1 MFYSGV
7 SPLTSMHEKYK
18 SEVLYGKKDGLRREA
33 AMVIDEYTNMEYVFD
48 EEESVNMCEGVQGM
62 IDDAVEEALE
72 KENMA
77 LVENIR
83 HLMKNMNWTAQQ
95 AVEAME
101 FTEEKKQ
108 IVLKKL

>member
-1 MFYSGV
+1 
-7 SPLTSMHEKYK
+7 MHEKYK

-83 HLMKNMNWTAQQ
+83 HLMKNMNWTARSGGNGIYGRE
-95 AVEAME
+95 EADRAEKIVRNMVLRY
-101 FTEEKKQ
+101 TE
-108 IVLKKL
+108 L